1 MKSESRFLVDVG
13 MKGLPFPM
21 RVASRSQPEGQQ
33 TVAEIGVSA
42 RIMQE
47 FEAGWIDR
55 FIQVLHQ
62 HRDRIG
68 TKTLRTNI
76 KDYMQ
81 QLKAS
86 MVRVDFEYPFF
97 IEKRTPASQEKC
109 LVRYRCTYSARSSGV
124 DSGGDATFTIQVP
137 VITTYPVSADV
148 AISGL
153 FAQLSVVTVEVDTQT
168 DVFPEDL
175 AELVDRHALMP
186 VFSFLTNEDQKFV
199 IEKIHSDR
207 KTSVV
212 MTDEIKDE
220 LRSMPGI
227 KRYSVKCANFGMLH
241 SYSTFIGTE
250 KSMWVPFSG
259 VEEGEI

>member
-1 MKSESRFLVDVG
+1 VKSEAKFLVDVG

-21 RVASRSQPEGQQ
+21 RVASRVQPEGQQ

-55 FIQVLHQ
+55 FIQVLHE

-68 TKTLRTNI
+68 AKTLCTNL

-81 QLKAS
+81 RLDAKT
-86 MVRVDFEYPFF
+86 VRVDFEYPFF
-97 IEKRTPASQEKC
+97 IEKRTPVAQQKC
-109 LVRYRCTYSARSSGV
+109 LVRYRCTYSGRSSNV
-124 DSGGDATFTIQVP
+124 ERDPTVIFTIQVP
-137 VITTYPVSADV
+137 AITTYPVSGDATP
-148 AISGL
+148 AGL
-153 FAQLSVVTVEVDTQT
+153 FAQLSVVTVQVETHD
-168 DVFPEDL
+168 DIYPENL

-186 VFSFLTNEDQKFV
+186 VFSFLTKEDQQFV
-199 IEKIHSDR
+199 IQKIHSDR

-220 LRSMPGI
+220 LRSIAGI
-227 KRYSVKCANFGMLH
+227 ESYTVRCANFGMLH
-241 SYSTFIGTE
+241 SYSTVIGTE

-259 VEEGEI
+259 VEDEI

>member
-1 MKSESRFLVDVG
+1 MKPEAKFLVDVG

-21 RVASRSQPEGQQ
+21 RVASKVQSEGQH
-33 TVAEIGVSA
+33 TVAEINVSA

-62 HRDRIG
+62 HGSRIG
-68 TKTLRTNI
+68 TQTLRANV

-81 QLKAS
+81 RLSANT
-86 MVRVDFEYPFF
+86 VRVDFEYPFF
-97 IEKRTPASQEKC
+97 VEKRTPVAQEKC
-109 LVRYRCTYSARSSGV
+109 LVRYRCTYSARCSNVESDGAV
-124 DSGGDATFTIQVP
+124 IFAIQVP
-137 VITTYPVSADV
+137 AITTYPVSAD
-148 AISGL
+148 ATPAGL
-153 FAQLSVVTVEVDTQT
+153 FVQLSVVTVEVETRHDI
-168 DVFPEDL
+168 FPEDL

-186 VFSFLTNEDQKFV
+186 VFSFLTKEDQQFV
-199 IEKIHSDR
+199 IQKIHASR

-212 MTDEIKDE
+212 MVDEIKDE
-220 LRSMPGI
+220 LRSLPGVESYTV
-227 KRYSVKCANFGMLH
+227 RCANFGMLH

-259 VEEGEI
+259 AED

>member
-1 MKSESRFLVDVG
+1 VKSEAKFLVDVG

-21 RVASRSQPEGQQ
+21 RVASRVQPEGQQ
-33 TVAEIGVSA
+33 TVAEISVSA

-55 FIQVLHQ
+55 FIQVLHE

-68 TKTLRTNI
+68 AKTLCANL

-81 QLKAS
+81 RLDAKT
-86 MVRVDFEYPFF
+86 VRVDFEYPFF
-97 IEKRTPASQEKC
+97 IEKRTPVSQQKC
-109 LVRYRCTYSARSSGV
+109 LVRYRCTYSARSSNV
-124 DSGGDATFTIQVP
+124 ESDPTVIFTIQVP
-137 VITTYPVSADV
+137 AITTYPVSGEA
-148 AISGL
+148 APTGL
-153 FAQLSVVTVEVDTQT
+153 FAQLSVVTVQVETHADIY
-168 DVFPEDL
+168 PEDL

-186 VFSFLTNEDQKFV
+186 VFSFLTKEDQQFV
-199 IEKIHSDR
+199 IQKIHADR

-220 LRSMPGI
+220 LRSIPGI
-227 KRYSVKCANFGMLH
+227 ESYTVRCANFGMLH
-241 SYSTFIGTE
+241 SYSTVIGTE

-259 VEEGEI
+259 VEDEI